1 MLNGTMVDS
10 TFVAVG
16 GLRVALSL
24 MSLTLGRGL
33 RQLASHP
40 AKLRGLN
47 PISLSCE
54 IELREFAQ
62 GAHPKGSRALG
73 WSVVFAFRLV
83 EDK

>member
-24 MSLTLGRGL
+24 MSLTFGRGL

-54 IELREFAQ
+54 IGLSESAQ
-62 GAHPKGSRALG
+62 GAYPKASSALG
-73 WSVVFAFRLV
+73 RSVVFAFRLV